1 MLLSLSLIQQLEK
14 LLKNP
19 EKELVVTSGPTE
31 KTIRP
36 PRETMKNVQGSS
48 AGVSLALAI
57 HLLCVALIYY
67 GSSLIGRIR

>member
-48 AGVSLALAI
+48 AGVSSPLFPNNLAL
-57 HLLCVALIYY
+57 C
-67 GSSLIGRIR
+67 